1 MNHFQRI
8 TTFLFLGLFGLA
20 TTIATAQG
28 PVRKNSAAIHNEI
41 KKLQVL
47 GSALYIAAH
56 PDDENTRLISYLS
69 NEKKVNT
76 TYLSMTRGDG
86 GQNLVGSEI
95 RELLGIIRTQELL
108 MARSLDGGTQLFTR
122 ANDFGY
128 SKTPE
133 ETLEFWNKDEVMAD
147 VVWAIRKQRPDII
160 INRFPHE
167 HKGGHGHHTTSAMLS
182 VEAIK
187 LAADPN
193 AYPEQLEYLET
204 WKVRRQF
211 FNTFWWFYGSREKFD
226 AADQSNWVTVD
237 VGVYYPMTGISNP
250 EIAALS
256 RSMHKSQGFG
266 SVGTRG
272 SNIEYLD
279 LLAGDMPKDSTDMFD
294 DIDLT
299 WSRINAD
306 AIKDA
311 LAAIDQNFDHE
322 KPWLSIPQLVEVR
335 NMISDLPDSF
345 WKAQKLS
352 AINEVILDCT
362 GLYVDVRA
370 ENYWGTPGD
379 SIQLSIEVTNRSEA
393 EVQLLSANYGKRN
406 LVEEQTTCDANAP
419 VMIDTKVQ
427 IPNDEEYTSAY
438 WLRNNG
444 TAGMYNVENQ
454 MLRGIPENPRDL
466 GVTFVFKVGNTNII
480 LFRPLV
486 FQRRDPVKGE
496 VYRPFEVVPPA
507 FVNFTESIQILAQD
521 APRPIQLRIKSSKDN
536 VSGTLGIKTSEG
548 WSVEPKSVDFTL
560 AAKGDESIYEF
571 KLIPPKDQ
579 NIGSIEA
586 VMQIGDQEISS
597 SLVEIDYD
605 HIPFQTILKK
615 AEARVVKVD
624 LKRAGNRIGYIMG
637 AGDDMPN
644 SLAQVGYL
652 VDILDEGQIN
662 LKTLQNYDAVILG
675 VRAYNTSERMRFYQK
690 DLFEYVNKGGTLITQ
705 YNTSRGVKADQVAP
719 LPLTLSRDRVTDELA
734 KVTVLAPDHMAMH
747 YPNEI
752 VDADFDHWVQERGLY
767 FPGEWDEAY
776 VPILSMHDKGE
787 DPKDGSLLIANYGEG
802 YFVYTGISWF
812 RQLPAGVPG
821 AFRLFT
827 NLISLGK
834 PNKS

>member
-1 MNHFQRI
+1 
-8 TTFLFLGLFGLA
+8 
-20 TTIATAQG
+20 
-28 PVRKNSAAIHNEI
+28 
-41 KKLQVL
+41 L
-47 GSALYIAAH
+47 GSALYVAAH

-86 GQNLVGSEI
+86 GQNLVGSEM

-108 MARSLDGGTQLFTR
+108 MARSLDGGNQLFTR

-133 ETLEFWNKDEVMAD
+133 ETLEFWNKDEVLAD
-147 VVWAIRKQRPDII
+147 VVWAIRKQRPDVI
-160 INRFPHE
+160 INRFQDI
-167 HKGGHGHHTTSAMLS
+167 HKGGHGHHTTSAILA
-182 VEAIK
+182 VEAVK
-187 LAADPN
+187 LAADPK
-193 AYPEQLEYLET
+193 AYPEQLDYLET
-204 WKVRRQF
+204 WQVRRQF

-226 AADQSNWVTVD
+226 EADKSNWVTVD
-237 VGVYYPMTGISNP
+237 VGVYYPMSGISNP

-266 SVGTRG
+266 AVGTRG

-279 LLAGDMPKDSTDMFD
+279 LLYGDVPDDKNNMFD
-294 DIDLT
+294 GIDLT
-299 WSRINAD
+299 WDRVNGASH
-306 AIKDA
+306 IKAKLEEVDKTF
-311 LAAIDQNFDHE
+311 NHE
-322 KPWLSIPQLVEVR
+322 KPWLSIPQLVEIR
-335 NMISDLPDSF
+335 DMIGDLPDSF
-345 WKAQKLS
+345 WKAQKLP
-352 AINEVILDCT
+352 AIKEMILDCA
-362 GLYVDVRA
+362 GLYIDVRA

-379 SIQLSIEVTNRSEA
+379 SIQLSCEVTNRSEV
-393 EVQLLSANYGKRN
+393 EIVLLSADYGTRN
-406 LVEEQTTCDANAP
+406 LIEDQITCLENEP
-419 VMIDTKVQ
+419 VMLDSKVL
-427 IPNDEEYTSAY
+427 IPGDEEYTSPY
-438 WLRNNG
+438 WLTKEG
-444 TAGMYNVENQ
+444 TPGMYAVENQ
-454 MLRGIPENPRDL
+454 LLRGTPENRRKL
-466 GVTFVFKVGNTNII
+466 GINFVFQVGDAKIMV
-480 LFRPLV
+480 FRPFV
-486 FQRRDPVKGE
+486 FRKRDPVKGE

-521 APRPIQLRIKSSKDN
+521 APRAIQVRIKSSKEN
-536 VSGTLGIKTSEG
+536 VSGALSINSSPG
-548 WSVEPKSVDFTL
+548 WSVEPESIEFEL
-560 AAKGDESIYEF
+560 GMKGDEQIFEF
-571 KLIPPKDQ
+571 ELTPPKNQD
-579 NIGSIEA
+579 IGRIEA
-586 VMQIGDQEISS
+586 VMQIGEMEVTK

-605 HIPFQTILKK
+605 HIPFQTILSK

-652 VDILDEGQIN
+652 VDILQEEQIN
-662 LKTLQNYDAVILG
+662 LKTLQNYDAVIIG

-690 DLFEYVNKGGTLITQ
+690 ALFEYVDKGGTLITQ
-705 YNTSRGVKADQVAP
+705 YNTSRGIKADQLAP

-734 KVTVLAPDHMAMH
+734 EVTVLAPDHPVMH

-752 VDADFDHWVQERGLY
+752 VPADFEHWVQERGLY
-767 FPGEWDEAY
+767 FPDEWDEAF

-787 DPKDGSLLIANYGEG
+787 DPKDGSLLIAKYGEG

-827 NLISLGK
+827 NIISLGK
-834 PNKS
+834 PSKS